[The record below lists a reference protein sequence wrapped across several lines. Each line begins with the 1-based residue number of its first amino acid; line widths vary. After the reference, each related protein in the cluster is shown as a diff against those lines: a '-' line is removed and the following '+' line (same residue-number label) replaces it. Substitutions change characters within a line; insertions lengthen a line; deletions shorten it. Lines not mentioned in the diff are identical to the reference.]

1 MDPRLPYHQRPKPAL
16 VDEVNI
22 DESVRKDMKGIDP
35 AITSHELN
43 VDSTYKPM
51 RQKRRKLGADKAQA
65 VNEEVEKLLRAGS
78 ITEVKYPEWLANPVV
93 VKKKNG
99 KWRVCVDFTD
109 LNKAC
114 PKDSFPLPHID
125 RLVEATA
132 GNELLSFMDAF
143 SGYNQIFMHPD
154 DREKT
159 AFITD
164 CYKVMPWPEERRR
177 HLSTISEQN
186 VRGPARR
193 IPRICCDPTRDRG
206 KPEADLGD
214 PRPPI
219 ADILQRN
226 PKTHRTYR
234 RIEQIHLALNRQMS
248 PLLPIASIKQ
258 EVRVGQ
264 KCEDAF
270 KQLKEYLT
278 TPPILAK
285 PEEGETLLLYI
296 AISST
301 AVSGVLVRE
310 DRGEQQPVFYVSK
323 TLNDAETRYPTL
335 EKLALAV
342 VISARKLRPYFQS
355 HSIVVFTS
363 QPLRQILHGPNQS
376 GRMARWAIELSE
388 YDIEFKSRTSAKSQ
402 VLADFIV
409 EIPPELATQEDEQIL
424 KWTLHVDGS
433 SSRQGA
439 GVGIRLVSPTGE
451 ILEQSIKLG
460 FPASNNEAEYEAIIA
475 GLRLAEAVGA
485 EHVRAFC
492 DSQLVAKQF
501 SDPRSENSEADALAA
516 LASKTESAL
525 RRVIP
530 VETIDEPSIKLP
542 KGTVVMAIS
551 QEEEE
556 DENLTDDESA
566 EHKSWQDEI
575 RNYLINDAVP
585 EERWAARRLRR
596 KAAYYFLRN
605 NELFRWSANK
615 VILRC
620 CDEAQ
625 AKSIMVETHEGA
637 SGNHAGGRSL
647 ALKIKKIG
655 YFWPTMIGDCINVA
669 AKCVPCQRYAP
680 AINAPT
686 QALQAAIPAY
696 PFMRWGMD
704 IVGPMPRSRQCAYL
718 LVVTDYFTKWVEAK
732 AYKNPTAHD
741 VRNFVWQ
748 YIICRHGLPYEIV
761 TDNGGQF
768 VAALSENFARHGT
781 SRSLTPRQDI
791 LKLMDKPSPQTKL
804 LLMD

>member
-1 MDPRLPYHQRPKPAL
+1 MH
-16 VDEVNI
+16 I
-22 DESVRKDMKGIDP
+22 
-35 AITSHELN
+35 
-43 VDSTYKPM
+43 
-51 RQKRRKLGADKAQA
+51 RRYLG
-65 VNEEVEKLLRAGS
+65 
-78 ITEVKYPEWLANPVV
+78 
-93 VKKKNG
+93 
-99 KWRVCVDFTD
+99 
-109 LNKAC
+109 
-114 PKDSFPLPHID
+114 
-125 RLVEATA
+125 
-132 GNELLSFMDAF
+132 
-143 SGYNQIFMHPD
+143 
-154 DREKT
+154 
-159 AFITD
+159 
-164 CYKVMPWPEERRR
+164 
-177 HLSTISEQN
+177 
-186 VRGPARR
+186 R
-193 IPRICCDPTRDRG
+193 IPRYVVTQRG
-206 KPEADLGD
+206 IEA
-214 PRPPI
+214 
-219 ADILQRN
+219 N
-226 PKTHRTYR
+226 PKQISAILDLPSPTSSKEIQRLTG
-234 RIEQIHLALNRQMS
+234 RIAALNRFISRSTDKCLPFYQ
-248 PLLPIASIKQ
+248 LLRSNKKF
-258 EVRVGQ
+258 EWDK

-285 PEEGETLLLYI
+285 PEEGE
-296 AISST
+296 
-301 AVSGVLVRE
+301 
-310 DRGEQQPVFYVSK
+310 D
-323 TLNDAETRYPTL
+323 PTL
-335 EKLALAV
+335 IYRNIKHGGKR
-342 VISARKLRPYFQS
+342 SPRPRRSRRAAASLLFQKPDERQ
-355 HSIVVFTS
+355 VTS
-363 QPLRQILHGPNQS
+363 
-376 GRMARWAIELSE
+376 
-388 YDIEFKSRTSAKSQ
+388 
-402 VLADFIV
+402 LADFIV

-501 SDPRSENSEADALAA
+501 SGDYDTKDDRMDAYLKQDAKIPRSENSEADALAA

-768 VAALSENFARHGT
+768 VAATFREFCASWNIKIT
-781 SRSLTPRQDI
+781 YSTPRYPQANGQAESTNKTIVDG
-791 LKLMDKPSPQTKL
+791 LKKRLEGYQGAWADELDGVLWSHRTTPEPHPGKPHSLCRTVAKH
-804 LLMD
+804 

>member
-1 MDPRLPYHQRPKPAL
+1 MFPNLGEVRDEAEPRKMH
-16 VDEVNI
+16 I
-22 DESVRKDMKGIDP
+22 
-35 AITSHELN
+35 
-43 VDSTYKPM
+43 
-51 RQKRRKLGADKAQA
+51 RRYLG
-65 VNEEVEKLLRAGS
+65 
-78 ITEVKYPEWLANPVV
+78 
-93 VKKKNG
+93 
-99 KWRVCVDFTD
+99 
-109 LNKAC
+109 
-114 PKDSFPLPHID
+114 
-125 RLVEATA
+125 
-132 GNELLSFMDAF
+132 
-143 SGYNQIFMHPD
+143 
-154 DREKT
+154 
-159 AFITD
+159 
-164 CYKVMPWPEERRR
+164 
-177 HLSTISEQN
+177 
-186 VRGPARR
+186 R
-193 IPRICCDPTRDRG
+193 IPRYVVTQRG
-206 KPEADLGD
+206 IEA
-214 PRPPI
+214 
-219 ADILQRN
+219 N
-226 PKTHRTYR
+226 PKQISAILDLPSPTSSKEIQRLTG
-234 RIEQIHLALNRQMS
+234 RIAALNRFISRSTDKCLPFYQ
-248 PLLPIASIKQ
+248 LLRSNKKF
-258 EVRVGQ
+258 EWDK

-501 SDPRSENSEADALAA
+501 SGDYDTKDDRMDAYLKQTQRLAKAFKTFELTKIPRSENSEADALAA

-718 LVVTDYFTKWVEAK
+718 LVVTDYFTKWVEEEK
-732 AYKNPTAHD
+732 LVHFPEPVIISKVTKPNP
-741 VRNFVWQ
+741 
-748 YIICRHGLPYEIV
+748 ILGL
-761 TDNGGQF
+761 
-768 VAALSENFARHGT
+768 T
-781 SRSLTPRQDI
+781 SSRKRQD
-791 LKLMDKPSPQTKL
+791 LKRKAQSMEKCK
-804 LLMD
+804 

>member
-1 MDPRLPYHQRPKPAL
+1 MSTDRPPGKEQASASASSPRQARFSSNRSNSVSQRPTTKP
-16 VDEVNI
+16 
-22 DESVRKDMKGIDP
+22 SMK
-35 AITSHELN
+35 
-43 VDSTYKPM
+43 
-51 RQKRRKLGADKAQA
+51 R
-65 VNEEVEKLLRAGS
+65 
-78 ITEVKYPEWLANPVV
+78 
-93 VKKKNG
+93 
-99 KWRVCVDFTD
+99 
-109 LNKAC
+109 
-114 PKDSFPLPHID
+114 
-125 RLVEATA
+125 
-132 GNELLSFMDAF
+132 
-143 SGYNQIFMHPD
+143 
-154 DREKT
+154 
-159 AFITD
+159 
-164 CYKVMPWPEERRR
+164 
-177 HLSTISEQN
+177 
-186 VRGPARR
+186 
-193 IPRICCDPTRDRG
+193 
-206 KPEADLGD
+206 
-214 PRPPI
+214 
-219 ADILQRN
+219 
-226 PKTHRTYR
+226 
-234 RIEQIHLALNRQMS
+234 
-248 PLLPIASIKQ
+248 LLP
-258 EVRVGQ
+258 
-264 KCEDAF
+264 
-270 KQLKEYLT
+270 
-278 TPPILAK
+278 
-285 PEEGETLLLYI
+285 
-296 AISST
+296 
-301 AVSGVLVRE
+301 
-310 DRGEQQPVFYVSK
+310 
-323 TLNDAETRYPTL
+323 
-335 EKLALAV
+335 
-342 VISARKLRPYFQS
+342 
-355 HSIVVFTS
+355 
-363 QPLRQILHGPNQS
+363 
-376 GRMARWAIELSE
+376 
-388 YDIEFKSRTSAKSQ
+388 
-402 VLADFIV
+402 DF
-409 EIPPELATQEDEQIL
+409 
-424 KWTLHVDGS
+424 
-433 SSRQGA
+433 
-439 GVGIRLVSPTGE
+439 
-451 ILEQSIKLG
+451 
-460 FPASNNEAEYEAIIA
+460 
-475 GLRLAEAVGA
+475 RLAEAVGA

-501 SDPRSENSEADALAA
+501 SGDYDTKDDRMDAYLKQTQRLAKAFKTFELTKIPRSENSEADALAA

-768 VAALSENFARHGT
+768 VAATFREFCASWNIKIT
-781 SRSLTPRQDI
+781 YSTPRYPQANGQAESTNKTIVDG
-791 LKLMDKPSPQTKL
+791 LKKRLEGYQGAWADELDGVLWSHRTTPEPHPGKPHSLCRTVAKH
-804 LLMD
+804 